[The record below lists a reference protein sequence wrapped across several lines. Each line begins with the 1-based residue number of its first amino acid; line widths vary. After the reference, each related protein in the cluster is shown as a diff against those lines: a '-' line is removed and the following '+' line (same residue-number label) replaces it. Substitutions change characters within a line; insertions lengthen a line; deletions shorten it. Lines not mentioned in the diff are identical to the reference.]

1 MSYIPNDLM
10 KQAIE
15 EKCELSIKSCL
26 KGIIYSDRS
35 FSNNEFDDA
44 LEYIKSSGVNLYKAY
59 DGKEL
64 LFNEAKKSALTDDD
78 FTKAVFLLTENFC
91 EERIRDLKNI
101 AKIVY
106 PIKLDSQSIIKTEK
120 SKYNYNAE
128 SKVNK
133 KVIAFIS
140 VVVIIGAIALLKSL
154 E

>member
-44 LEYIKSSGVNLYKAY
+44 LEYIKSSGIDLYKAY
-59 DGKEL
+59 DGKGL
-64 LFNEAKKSALTDDD
+64 LFSEAKKTILTDDD

-91 EERIRDLKNI
+91 EERIQDLKNI
-101 AKIVY
+101 AKVLY
-106 PIKLDSQSIIKTEK
+106 PAKSEEK
-120 SKYNYNAE
+120 GKINTSKNNYNIKNNRNTKIIA
-128 SKVNK
+128 
-133 KVIAFIS
+133 VIGVI
-140 VVVIIGAIALLKSL
+140 VIIGAIAFLKSL